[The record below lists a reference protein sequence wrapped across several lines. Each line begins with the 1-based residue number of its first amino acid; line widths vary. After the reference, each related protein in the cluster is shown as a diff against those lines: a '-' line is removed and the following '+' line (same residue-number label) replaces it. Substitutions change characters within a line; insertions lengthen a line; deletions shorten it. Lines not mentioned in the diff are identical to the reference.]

1 MKKIILIFF
10 IFLNGCNY
18 SNNNIDTKNNNNRF
32 IYDSNT
38 FNESLYNLFV
48 QSFTNGTVNAANS
61 YQLEVLNNDNN
72 YIVGFLSGSDLNKER
87 LILHESSTFIVLAK
101 TEEKQFDSGNYT
113 SIITYISKSKISLI
127 NKVIL
132 KYKDPTKCGVFID
145 IEYYNNKNEIIFSS
159 NGFVRSFC

>member
-1 MKKIILIFF
+1 MKKIVLFFF
-10 IFLNGCNY
+10 IFLYGCNY
-18 SNNNIDTKNNNNRF
+18 SNNNVDAKNNNNRF
-32 IYDSNT
+32 LYDSNT
-38 FNESLYNLFV
+38 LDENLYNLFV

-72 YIVGFLSGSDLNKER
+72 YIIGFLSGSDLNKER
-87 LILHESSTFIVLAK
+87 LILHESSTFIVLGK

-132 KYKDPTKCGVFID
+132 KYKDPAKCGVFID